1 MLVDSHGRNINYVR
15 LAVTDRCNLRCFYCM
30 PEEGI
35 DYVARQELLTYEEM
49 VRVINIMTD
58 LGIEKLRITGGEPFL
73 RKDLMDFIR
82 QVVRSPL
89 KEIHITTNGTL
100 TKEFI
105 PELKDLGIK
114 SINLSLDSLDRERF
128 KTITRRDELHKVLDT
143 LDSLLTHEIPTKINM
158 VVMEGRNT
166 EDIIPM
172 ANLAA
177 EKSVDVRYIEEMP
190 FNGTGAENSGATW
203 DFRKIYGVL
212 QSEYP
217 DIRKEEVLPGAT
229 STKYSVPGF
238 QGSLGIIAAYSRT
251 FCGTCNR
258 IRVTPKGM
266 IRTCLYDQGVFNIRD
281 LMRQNAS
288 DKQIGDAIADAVRH
302 KAVDGFAAEKQRG
315 SFPIS
320 ESMSTIGG

>member
-1 MLVDSHGRNINYVR
+1 
-15 LAVTDRCNLRCFYCM
+15 M

-35 DYVARQELLTYEEM
+35 EYVARQDLLTYEEM

-82 QVVRSPL
+82 QVVKSPL

-105 PELKDLGIK
+105 PELKALGIK
-114 SINLSLDSLDRERF
+114 SINLSLDTLDRDRF
-128 KTITRRDELHKVLDT
+128 KAITRRDELNTVLDT
-143 LDSLLTHEIPTKINM
+143 LETLLEHEIPTKINM

-166 EDIIPM
+166 EDILPM

-177 EKSVDVRYIEEMP
+177 EKPLQVRYIEEMP
-190 FNGTGAENSGATW
+190 FNGTGVENSGATW
-203 DFRKIYGVL
+203 DFRKIYEVL
-212 QSEYP
+212 QSKYP
-217 DIRKEEVLPGAT
+217 DIQRQSMLPGAT

-238 QGSLGIIAAYSRT
+238 KGSLGIIAAYSRT

-281 LMRQNAS
+281 LMRQDAS
-288 DKQIGDAIADAVRH
+288 DKQIAEAISDAVRH
-302 KAVDGFAAEKQRG
+302 KAVDGFAAEAQRG